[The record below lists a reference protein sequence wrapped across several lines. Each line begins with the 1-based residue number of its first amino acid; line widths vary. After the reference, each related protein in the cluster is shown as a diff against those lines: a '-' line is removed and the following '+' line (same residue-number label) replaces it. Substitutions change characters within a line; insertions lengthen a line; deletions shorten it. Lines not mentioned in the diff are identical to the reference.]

1 MDNNDPEKRTALL
14 LGAVLAATIAV
25 STLLHH
31 VFPCVLSVPSV
42 AGIPHTGLWTMFLL
56 DLIPVSL
63 AAVCFYHARAALGL
77 YPAML
82 FLCGSFFLTGIEEN
96 TWIFIGR
103 YIHLL
108 ASVSPQLAS
117 AGGTYYFTRGFFWW
131 GEVPAYICLG
141 WFFIAYGSVYI
152 SCILLRGAG
161 MWKRA
166 ALGGFL
172 AMNLDLWLDPVQ
184 VSAAWQSWKWVASE
198 PIKVLSIPLT
208 NFAGW
213 FLLIFLFAALFERLG
228 PVKERLGAGKAAARF
243 FLILLGLDLGVIV
256 SFMIY
261 GYLAL
266 RFITAPVNLT
276 LWGL

>member
-1 MDNNDPEKRTALL
+1 MDNTAAEKRTAWVLGAL
-14 LGAVLAATIAV
+14 LGVTIAV

-31 VFPCVLSVPSV
+31 VFPGVLSVPSC

-56 DLIPVSL
+56 DLIPIAL
-63 AAVCFYHARAALGL
+63 AAVCFLHARSNLGL

-82 FLCGSFFLTGIEEN
+82 FLCGSFFLTGLEEN

-108 ASVSPQLAS
+108 ASLSPQMAS

-131 GEVPAYICLG
+131 GEAPAYICLG

-152 SCILLRGAG
+152 SCLLLPRSG
-161 MWKRA
+161 MWARA

-184 VSAAWQSWKWVASE
+184 VSAAWQSWKWIASE

-213 FLLIFLFAALFERLG
+213 FLLIFLFAALFEHLG
-228 PVKERLGAGKAAARF
+228 PMREKFGAGKAAARF
-243 FLILLGLDLGVIV
+243 FLIILGMDVGVILG
-256 SFMIY
+256 FMVY
-261 GYLAL
+261 GYMAM

>member
-1 MDNNDPEKRTALL
+1 MDSSEAGKRTVWV
-14 LGAVLAATIAV
+14 LGAALAFTITV

-31 VFPCVLSVPSV
+31 VFPGVLNVPSC
-42 AGIPHTGLWTMFLL
+42 AGIPHTGLGTMFLL
-56 DLIPVSL
+56 DLIPIAL
-63 AAVCFYHARAALGL
+63 AAVCFYHARATLGL

-82 FLCGSFFLTGIEEN
+82 FLCGSFFLTGLEEN

-108 ASVSPQLAS
+108 ASVSPELAS

-141 WFFIAYGSVYI
+141 WFFIAYGSVYV
-152 SCILLRGAG
+152 SCILLPGSG
-161 MWKRA
+161 LWTRA

-184 VSAAWQSWKWVASE
+184 VSEAWQSWKWVASE

-208 NFAGW
+208 NFVGW
-213 FLLIFLFAALFERLG
+213 FLLIFLFAALFERLE
-228 PVKERLGAGKAAARF
+228 PLREKLGAGKAAARF
-243 FLILLGLDLGVIV
+243 FLILLGLDLGVIL

-266 RFITAPVNLT
+266 RFITTPVNLT
-276 LWGL
+276 IWGI